1 MSHWKRLLIEIVVV
15 LAVALAGYGAWWW
28 CSRQAA
34 RGQSELSA
42 SYEARIDAVE
52 ASCERWA
59 GAMAAKQAEAAL
71 RSFAA
76 GLYPALIADAQGQDL
91 DIAVGAFLELPGV
104 EFAHLLSPDGTV
116 LASSDRK
123 FTILGDVSGRAD
135 WALGVTE
142 LATRPGEKPD
152 TLELAAPIL
161 SSRGTEAIVWI
172 GYGTKGV
179 AASCKPAALSAMTEK
194 GKGAAAGSAQPQ

>member
-1 MSHWKRLLIEIVVV
+1 MSHWKRLSIEILVV

-28 CSRQAA
+28 CSRQAE
-34 RGQSELSA
+34 RGTRELSA
-42 SYEARIDAVE
+42 EYEAKIAAVE

-59 GAMAAKQAEAAL
+59 GTLAAKQAEAAL

-76 GLYPALIADAQGQDL
+76 GLYPSLIAGAEGEDL
-91 DIAVGAFLELPGV
+91 DVAVGAFLELPGV
-104 EFAHLLSPDGTV
+104 EFAHLLATDGKV

-123 FTILGDVSGRAD
+123 FTILGDVSGRAS

-142 LATRPGEKPD
+142 LASRPGEKQG

-161 SSRGTEAIVWI
+161 SSQGTEAIVWI
-172 GYGTKGV
+172 GYDTNGV
-179 AASCKPAALSAMTEK
+179 AESCRPQALAAMTRPATSPRE
-194 GKGAAAGSAQPQ
+194 SEP